1 MLLSVIDLIAFLCLA
16 VQFVIAGYF
25 LYLVYWSIELPPA
38 DGTVPALPDELPRV
52 LVQIPVYNEPLVID
66 RVLGAAAA
74 LDWPRDRL
82 VVQLLDDSTDITS
95 DIAVHAVARLRRDG
109 VDVAHIRR
117 DDRSGF
123 KAGALAEGLKLCDAP
138 YVAVFDADFVPE
150 PGWLRG
156 AMAALLAE
164 PRAAFVQTR
173 IEWGNGEKNW
183 LTRAQR
189 LMQDA
194 HFAVEQDIRARRGVP
209 FQFNGTGGIW
219 RRAAVEEAGGWSHD
233 TLSEDL
239 DLVLRTSLKGWHG
252 VFLMEPH
259 VVGELPAK
267 LDDFSAQQSRWSKGF
282 MQVARK
288 LLGPI
293 WRSEWSD
300 EAKFMTTVALGQQ
313 LIFPVL
319 AVGIVA
325 LVAVGDRPWLFAGL
339 LPLPA
344 VAVVHRHA
352 GGAVRHDLRRL
363 APAEARRPGALPRHG
378 GQRAGADRLSCR
390 RQRRP
395 DRRRRVRAQ
404 DRVQP
409 HAQGGDV
416 MAIVATL
423 ALLLAAIFAVCCV
436 LLAAFVG
443 SLLYMVI
450 LHHRLKER
458 GLRREEELLATPL
471 PHDAE
476 LPHVVVQIPSFNEG
490 GVLRRGIEAAAA
502 LDWPRDKLHIQVLDD
517 STDETAELARTVV
530 AELKAQGLRHRGPA
544 AHRPLGLQGRRPA

>member
-1 MLLSVIDLIAFLCLA
+1 VLLAAVDLIAFLCLA

-38 DGTVPALPDELPRV
+38 DTALPAMPGDLPRV

-66 RVLGAAAA
+66 RVLAAAAA

-82 VVQLLDDSTDITS
+82 VIQLLDDSTDITS
-95 DIAVHAVARLRRDG
+95 DIAVHAVARLKRDG
-109 VDVAHIRR
+109 IDVAHIRR
-117 DDRSGF
+117 TDRSGF

-239 DLVLRTSLKGWHG
+239 DLVLRTSLAGWHG

-259 VVGELPAK
+259 VVGELPAR

-293 WRSEWSD
+293 WCSDWSD

-325 LVAVGDRPWLFAGL
+325 LILSAIGHGHLPGFFRFLLWLWFIAMLMVLFGMTFGAWRRLKRGDLGRYLVTAASVPALIAYL
-339 LPLPA
+339 A
-344 VAVVHRHA
+344 VANA
-352 GGAVRHDLRRL
+352 GPIVGAMLGRKTEFNRT
-363 APAEARRPGALPRHG
+363 PK
-378 GQRAGADRLSCR
+378 AGA
-390 RQRRP
+390 
-395 DRRRRVRAQ
+395 
-404 DRVQP
+404 
-409 HAQGGDV
+409 
-416 MAIVATL
+416 
-423 ALLLAAIFAVCCV
+423 
-436 LLAAFVG
+436 
-443 SLLYMVI
+443 
-450 LHHRLKER
+450 
-458 GLRREEELLATPL
+458 
-471 PHDAE
+471 
-476 LPHVVVQIPSFNEG
+476 
-490 GVLRRGIEAAAA
+490 
-502 LDWPRDKLHIQVLDD
+502 
-517 STDETAELARTVV
+517 
-530 AELKAQGLRHRGPA
+530 
-544 AHRPLGLQGRRPA
+544 